1 MRIPLFAIVIVF
13 VIWLNIKNHISS
25 RRDEDVTR
33 AFWEREN
40 AANRTRKQPL
50 DTLSYITIPED
61 LLPDRA
67 FDPAFSACAAA
78 GRIRSLR
85 EEEAVI
91 VNLTGYTN
99 TDLKLEYG
107 VANLPL
113 LSEYDA
119 HYTAL
124 VTAVQEVAEALYEEE
139 RFPEALRLLEFEART
154 GTDIS
159 ACYRMLV
166 ELYRNNPDM
175 PPEQA
180 DERISAL
187 LPVAQSL
194 RSLSRDGIVRMLEDA
209 LQTKAVTPSVQTS
222 GKKDTDPTDSTP
234 GTPDPAPYRSPSP
247 E

>member
-25 RRDEDVTR
+25 RRDEDVVR

-50 DTLSYITIPED
+50 DSLSYITIPGD
-61 LLPDRA
+61 LLPERA
-67 FDPAFSACAAA
+67 FDDTFPARSAA
-78 GRIRSLR
+78 GRIRRLR
-85 EEEAVI
+85 EEDAVI

-124 VTAVQEVAEALYEEE
+124 VTAVQEVAEALSEEE
-139 RFPEALRLLEFEART
+139 RFPEALRLLEFEAQT

-159 ACYRMLV
+159 ACYRLLID
-166 ELYRNNPDM
+166 LYRGDPDLT
-175 PPEQA
+175 PGQA
-180 DERISAL
+180 NEKINGL
-187 LPVAQSL
+187 LPIAQNL
-194 RSLSRDGIVRMLEDA
+194 RSLSRDGIVRMLEEA
-209 LQTKAVTPSVQTS
+209 LREEAVTPSAQTS
-222 GKKDTDPTDSTP
+222 ERKDTDPTNNTP
-234 GTPDPAPYRSPSP
+234 GTQAPAPYRSPSP